1 MGQKVHPVGFR
12 LGFNK
17 EWESRWF
24 ARKNYKEQLHE
35 DLKLRNELKKRFQHA
50 GVSRIELERAGKKL
64 TVGLFTSRPGI
75 IIGKKGAEVD
85 KLKEDLQQ
93 RTGKEVYIKI
103 EEIHRPE
110 IDAQLVSD
118 GIAMQIVK
126 RVSFR
131 RAMKRAMEVSRK
143 AGALGIKIKISGR
156 LNGAEIA
163 RTEWYLD
170 GRLPLQTLRS
180 DIDYGFSEAF
190 TTYGTIGIKVWIFK
204 GEKVSKQYKQ

>member
-1 MGQKVHPVGFR
+1 LGQKVHPVGFR

-17 EWESRWF
+17 EWESKWF

-204 GEKVSKQYKQ
+204 GEKISKQ

>member
-17 EWESRWF
+17 DWESRWF
-24 ARKNYKEQLHE
+24 ARKDYKELLHE

-50 GVSRIELERAGKKL
+50 GVSKIELERAGKKL
-64 TVGLFTSRPGI
+64 TVALFTSRPGI

-85 KLKEDLQQ
+85 KLKEDLQK
-93 RTGKEVYIKI
+93 RTGREVYIKI

-110 IDAQLVSD
+110 IDAQLVAD
-118 GIAMQIVK
+118 GIGMQIVK

-131 RAMKRAMEVSRK
+131 RAMKRAMEISRK
-143 AGALGIKIKISGR
+143 AGALGIKIRISGR

-180 DIDYGFSEAF
+180 DIDYGFGEAF

-204 GEKVSKQYKQ
+204 GEKVTK